1 MKTLPIEELRE
12 LLAAVSSHGDW
23 HLLEIETDLQQT
35 SFLLNEAIEKLSFSF
50 MTVYAQL
57 TEQQNALQLLA
68 EAGKLQ
74 PEEMQ
79 QLQVFQDNIG
89 FEVNKVV
96 TGMQFQDMTNQLLQR
111 TINRVNGLKDLLHEL
126 SSHQVPMAAAED
138 EHEEIRRFIM
148 QLNQNFDQGSQHLRG
163 NLRKSVNQ
171 QDMATGDID
180 LF

>member
-12 LLAAVSSHGDW
+12 LLAAVSRHGNW

-35 SFLLNEAIEKLSFSF
+35 TFLLNEAIEKLSNSF
-50 MTVYAQL
+50 MNVYAQL
-57 TEQQNALQLLA
+57 TAQQDVVKSLA
-68 EAGKLQ
+68 ESGNLHTDLV
-74 PEEMQ
+74 Q

-89 FEVNKVV
+89 QEVNKVV

-111 TINRVNGLKDLLHEL
+111 TINRVNGLKVLLEEL
-126 SSHQVPMAAAED
+126 SSHQFPMAAEN
-138 EHEEIRRFIM
+138 EHEEIRHFIM
-148 QLNQNFDQGSQHLRG
+148 QLNQNFDQGSAHLTG

-171 QDMATGDID
+171 QDLATGDID

>member
-12 LLAAVSSHGDW
+12 LLAAVSRHGDW

-35 SFLLNEAIEKLSFSF
+35 TFLLNEAIEKLSTSF
-50 MTVYAQL
+50 MNVYAQL
-57 TEQQNALQLLA
+57 TEQQAVIKLLA
-68 EAGKLQ
+68 ESGKLH
-74 PEEMQ
+74 PDVVQ

-89 FEVNKVV
+89 HEVNKVV

-111 TINRVNGLKDLLHEL
+111 TINRVNGLKTLLQEL
-126 SSHQVPMAAAED
+126 SSHQFPMAADSEQ
-138 EHEEIRRFIM
+138 EEIRHFIM
-148 QLNQNFDQGSQHLRG
+148 QLNQNFDQGSAHLTG

-171 QDMATGDID
+171 QDLATGDID

>member
-1 MKTLPIEELRE
+1 MKTLPIEELRA

-35 SFLLNEAIEKLSFSF
+35 TFLLNEAIEKLSQSF
-50 MTVYAQL
+50 LQVYAHL
-57 TEQQNALQLLA
+57 NDQQTALQQLA

-74 PEEMQ
+74 PEEMA
-79 QLQVFQDNIG
+79 QLQVFHEHVGHEINQVI
-89 FEVNKVV
+89 

-111 TINRVNGLKDLLHEL
+111 TIHRVHGLKELLNEL
-126 SSHQVPMAAAED
+126 STHKGPMMDED
-138 EHEEIRRFIM
+138 EHEEIRRFIQ
-148 QLNQNFDQGSQHLRG
+148 QLNQQFDRGSQHLTG

-171 QDMATGDID
+171 QDLSSGDID

>member
-12 LLAAVSSHGDW
+12 LLAAVSRHGDW

-35 SFLLNEAIEKLSFSF
+35 AFLLDEAIEKLSGSF

-57 TEQQNALQLLA
+57 QEQQAAVQLLV

-79 QLQVFQDNIG
+79 QLQVYQDNIG
-89 FEVNKVV
+89 QEVNKVV

-111 TINRVNGLKDLLHEL
+111 TIHRVNGLKELLHEL
-126 SSHQVPMAAAED
+126 SSHQFPMAAED
-138 EHEEIRRFIM
+138 EHEEIGRFIM
-148 QLNQNFDQGSQHLRG
+148 QLNQKFDQGSKHLTG
-163 NLRKSVNQ
+163 HLRKSVNQ
-171 QDMATGDID
+171 QDLATGDID

>member
-12 LLAAVSSHGDW
+12 LLAAVSRHGDW

-35 SFLLNEAIEKLSFSF
+35 AFLLDEAIEKLSGSF

-57 TEQQNALQLLA
+57 MEQQAAVQLLV

-79 QLQVFQDNIG
+79 QLQVYQDSIG
-89 FEVNKVV
+89 QEVNKVV

-111 TINRVNGLKDLLHEL
+111 TIHRVNGLKELLHEL
-126 SSHQVPMAAAED
+126 SSHQFPMAAED
-138 EHEEIRRFIM
+138 EHEEIGRFIM
-148 QLNQNFDQGSQHLRG
+148 QLNQKFDQGSQHLTG
-163 NLRKSVNQ
+163 HLRKSVNQ
-171 QDMATGDID
+171 QDLATGDID

>member
-12 LLAAVSSHGDW
+12 LLAAVSRNGNW

-35 SFLLNEAIEKLSFSF
+35 TFLLNEAIEKLSTSF
-50 MTVYAQL
+50 MNVYAQL
-57 TEQQNALQLLA
+57 TEQQAFVKALA
-68 EAGKLQ
+68 ETGKL
-74 PEEMQ
+74 PSGLVQ
-79 QLQVFQDNIG
+79 QLQGYQDNIG
-89 FEVNKVV
+89 QEVNKVV

-111 TINRVNGLKDLLHEL
+111 TINRVNGLKALLQEL
-126 SSHQVPMAAAED
+126 SSHQFPMAAD
-138 EHEEIRRFIM
+138 NEHEEIRHFIM
-148 QLNQNFDQGSQHLRG
+148 QLNQNFDQGSAHLTG

>member
-12 LLAAVSSHGDW
+12 LLAAVSTHGDR

-35 SFLLNEAIEKLSFSF
+35 AFLLNEAIEKLSTSF
-50 MTVYAQL
+50 MSVYANL
-57 TEQQNALQLLA
+57 TDQQIALQQLN

-74 PEEMQ
+74 VEELE

-89 FEVNKVV
+89 TEVNKVV

-111 TINRVNGLKDLLHEL
+111 TINRVNGLKALLQEL
-126 SSHQVPMAAAED
+126 SSHQFPMAAED
-138 EHEEIRRFIM
+138 EHEEIRNFITRINH
-148 QLNQNFDQGSQHLRG
+148 QFDVGSQHLIG
-163 NLRKSVNQ
+163 HLRKSVSQ
-171 QDMATGDID
+171 QDLATGDID

>member
-12 LLAAVSSHGDW
+12 LLAAVSRHGDW

-35 SFLLNEAIEKLSFSF
+35 TFLLNEAIEKLSASF

-57 TEQQNALQLLA
+57 MEQQTVVEVLA
-68 EAGKLQ
+68 DSGKLG
-74 PEEMQ
+74 PEVVEQ
-79 QLQVFQDNIG
+79 FQVFQDNIG
-89 FEVNKVV
+89 QEVNKVV

-111 TINRVNGLKDLLHEL
+111 TINRVNGLKAILQEL
-126 SSHQVPMAAAED
+126 SSHQFPMAAD
-138 EHEEIRRFIM
+138 NEHEEIRNFIM
-148 QLNQNFDQGSQHLRG
+148 QLNQNFDQASHHLTG